1 MQRVGSSRG
10 SVFYLCRV
18 SFTNPRFPRYPS
30 LPVIACPGYTAMD
43 EYAPPLTT
51 APLVIE
57 FAPGSVLQLEQNRP
71 SQLPI
76 AGNGPPGTFVL
87 LPGLKVS
94 LPTDQVVFAAD
105 ADGCARVGF
114 GGMRFTGLENGRLV
128 FARFRELRPE
138 SELSPARS
146 HRMTLAPEW
155 LAAVY
160 QDGRLVWPPGP

>member
-1 MQRVGSSRG
+1 MSAPDGADQDSRDSG
-10 SVFYLCRV
+10 NDAITVADR
-18 SFTNPRFPRYPS
+18 
-30 LPVIACPGYTAMD
+30 
-43 EYAPPLTT
+43 LTT

-57 FAPGSVLQLEQNRP
+57 FAPGSVLQLEQHRP

-87 LPGLKVS
+87 LPDLKIS

-105 ADGCARVGF
+105 ASGCARVGF
-114 GGMRFTGLENGRLV
+114 GGMRFTGIEEGRLI
-128 FARFRELRPE
+128 FARVRELRPE
-138 SELSPARS
+138 TELSPARS

-160 QDGRLVWPPGP
+160 QDGRLVWTLAPQSF